1 MRRALV
7 SYAVWQ
13 PIIRSGLVPV
23 TIGLV
28 IASGVVMAGMSNT
41 GFGALLVTVI
51 AALLMLLTRINPLWT
66 LLGSGILGAL
76 DLV

>member
-1 MRRALV
+1 M

-28 IASGVVMAGMSNT
+28 IANGVVMAGTSNT
-41 GFGALLVTVI
+41 GFGALLVCI
-51 AALLMLLTRINPLWT
+51 
-66 LLGSGILGAL
+66 S
-76 DLV
+76 